1 MKPTVIAALL
11 LALSAA
17 SAAAQSTLPF
27 RAYISV
33 DGAMQVGDNDFQGS
47 GSFVEHAEEGRFDAD
62 YSVSNG
68 PAFNIGGGVRVL
80 ERIGVGIGVTRFSK
94 STPTQLNASVPH
106 PFFFDQDRDVSGDV
120 GGLTRE
126 ELAVHVRASYLLV
139 PGGKVQV
146 VAFGGPSFFK
156 VTQDVVADFS
166 YSETYPYDTA
176 TFTAGQAITAK
187 ESAVGFN
194 AGVDIGYFFT
204 ERFGVGGLVQFSGA
218 TLDFD
223 TTGGADD
230 VKTGGLQ
237 AGGGLRL
244 RF

>member
-1 MKPTVIAALL
+1 MKPIVIAALL
-11 LALSAA
+11 LALSGA
-17 SAAAQSTLPF
+17 SAAAQTTLPF
-27 RAYISV
+27 RAFISV
-33 DGAMQVGDNDFQGS
+33 DGAMQVGANDFQGA
-47 GSFVEHAEEGRFDAD
+47 GSFIEHAEEGRFDTD

-68 PAFNIGGGVRVL
+68 PAFNIGGGVRLL
-80 ERIGVGIGVTRFSK
+80 ERLGVGVGVTRFSK

-106 PFFFDQDRDVSGDV
+106 PFFFNQGRDVSGEV

-139 PGGKVQV
+139 PAGKVQV
-146 VAFGGPSFFK
+146 IAFGGPSFFK
-156 VTQDVVADFS
+156 VTQDIVADFS
-166 YSETYPYDTA
+166 YSETYPYDAA
-176 TFTAGQAITAK
+176 TFTAGQAVTAN
-187 ESAVGFN
+187 ESTIGFN
-194 AGVDIGYFFT
+194 AGVDVGYFFT
-204 ERFGVGGLVQFSGA
+204 ERLGVGGLVQFSGA

-223 TTGGADD
+223 TTGGAQD